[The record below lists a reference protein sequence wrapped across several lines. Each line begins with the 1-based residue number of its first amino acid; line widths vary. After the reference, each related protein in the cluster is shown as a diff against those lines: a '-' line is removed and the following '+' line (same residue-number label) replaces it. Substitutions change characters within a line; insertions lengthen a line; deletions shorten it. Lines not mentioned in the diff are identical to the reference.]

1 MDTLT
6 KQDKTLERRAVLVFA
21 ALLCAAVLF
30 WVFPKALLVV
40 VGCGAGAVVAWK
52 IAERTRLQREAAARA
67 AAYANICGPVVIAS
81 MHPGETVAEVQQRAE
96 DFREQMRIGGNP
108 YAAQIPVIA
117 YPFEPMLFGVGQLT
131 AAWNLYQR
139 LAGEK
144 QHAENLTWAERCP
157 PQLKTIFLSQ
167 VMPAPPQPDGE
178 GWENVKR

>member
-1 MDTLT
+1 ML
-6 KQDKTLERRAVLVFA
+6 QAEDKILEKRAALVFA

-30 WVFPKALLVV
+30 WLFPKALLVV
-40 VGCGAGAVVAWK
+40 VGCGAGAVVALK

-108 YAAQIPVIA
+108 YASQIPVIV
-117 YPFEPMLFGVGQLT
+117 YPYEPMIFGPGQLT
-131 AAWNLYQR
+131 AGWNIYQR

-144 QHAENLTWAERCP
+144 QHAANQQWADRDCP
-157 PQLKTIFLSQ
+157 PQLKQIFLSQ
-167 VMPAPPQPDGE
+167 VMPAPPQQDGE